1 MPRESTR
8 RRSDLPSPPS
18 TPAGANGPSPALRA
32 DVGTSFV
39 LCWSVCRAGPEGPSP
54 CTRFSGLRQAAC
66 HHATL
71 HKTRAVIVCATTEVM
86 SSPMSGRTRGTS
98 LLRRAHAAPRVNP
111 SSDDQIRRPA
121 PRSPAPCLPS
131 LRVARVRRVPD
142 LERVVP
148 LRSRPT
154 SALPP
159 REARSMPGWLRPST
173 ARASDVLRP
182 PPCLRTPRPE
192 GWGEPLQGVLGS
204 GSSCRRPIGRRPL
217 PCSPRT
223 VPLLLRPQG
232 SAAAVDTPRV
242 AGLTSRGAPHPG
254 RVAVPGG
261 GWP

>member
-98 LLRRAHAAPRVNP
+98 LLRRV
-111 SSDDQIRRPA
+111 
-121 PRSPAPCLPS
+121 
-131 LRVARVRRVPD
+131 
-142 LERVVP
+142 
-148 LRSRPT
+148 
-154 SALPP
+154 
-159 REARSMPGWLRPST
+159 
-173 ARASDVLRP
+173 
-182 PPCLRTPRPE
+182 
-192 GWGEPLQGVLGS
+192 
-204 GSSCRRPIGRRPL
+204 
-217 PCSPRT
+217 
-223 VPLLLRPQG
+223 
-232 SAAAVDTPRV
+232 
-242 AGLTSRGAPHPG
+242 SRGAPRRPLERCPAPKTCTPLARSMSPIAPRGPSTPRSRPREGRSAALPSDLRAASSGGSLDAGVASPIDRSRVRCAPSTALPPHPTARRLGGTSAG
-254 RVAVPGG
+254 RPR
-261 GWP
+261 